1 MKETLE
7 LIINSLVNDKEAVS
21 INEIDG
27 EKSVIFEVKVAEND
41 MGKVIGKEGR
51 IAKAIR
57 TIMKSL
63 AAKEEKRITKFIRK
77 ELLRWQS
84 MYLLCN
90 SSLNFQISPVSS
102 R

>member
-1 MKETLE
+1 MKKTLE
-7 LIINSLVNDKEAVS
+7 LIISSLVNDKEAIS

-27 EKSVIFEVKVAEND
+27 EKSVIFEVKVAESD

-63 AAKEEKRITKFIRK
+63 AAKEEKRITIEFID
-77 ELLRWQS
+77 
-84 MYLLCN
+84 
-90 SSLNFQISPVSS
+90 
-102 R
+102 

>member
-7 LIINSLVNDKEAVS
+7 LIINSLVNDEEAVS

-63 AAKEEKRITKFIRK
+63 AEKEEKRITIEFID
-77 ELLRWQS
+77 
-84 MYLLCN
+84 
-90 SSLNFQISPVSS
+90 
-102 R
+102 

>member
-7 LIINSLVNDKEAVS
+7 LIINSLVNDKAAVS

-63 AAKEEKRITKFIRK
+63 AAKEEKRITIEFID
-77 ELLRWQS
+77 
-84 MYLLCN
+84 
-90 SSLNFQISPVSS
+90 
-102 R
+102 

>member
-63 AAKEEKRITKFIRK
+63 AAKEEKRITIEFI
-77 ELLRWQS
+77 
-84 MYLLCN
+84 N
-90 SSLNFQISPVSS
+90 
-102 R
+102 

>member
-27 EKSVIFEVKVAEND
+27 EKAVIFEVKVAEND

-63 AAKEEKRITKFIRK
+63 AAKEEKRITIEFID
-77 ELLRWQS
+77 
-84 MYLLCN
+84 
-90 SSLNFQISPVSS
+90 
-102 R
+102 